1 MKTKLTTLLALT
13 APLCGFTLSSAAQM
27 GEDTQ
32 LHVLADA
39 AFVYQ
44 DNLFLRSQNE
54 IADRYLEFSPGL
66 ELRLFPQGAASA
78 TIRYQ
83 HRFTFFR
90 DKDELD
96 GDYSDLDISAKYNTG
111 VIVGQAYAR
120 FREDASNTTDVNLD
134 GVLIER
140 DHLDAGGSMKYDI
153 SELTAMKI
161 GVDYSAVDYELGFF
175 TDHEAVAVPL
185 TFFYKIRPKIDLTA
199 GVRYR
204 TTNTSGGFQQAFDYE
219 DTYYFVGAVGELF
232 SPVIY
237 ADVSVGFQ
245 EREYD
250 NSALDATSGS
260 YDITFIYVGD
270 VKTNVYLGL
279 SRDYRTSAI
288 AGRTYAFT
296 SASLG
301 ATYKLNDMVSLNG
314 SVVYGETEYE
324 QSLRAEDMQFLNLG
338 ASYTPNEYLT
348 FNASYRYADVDGN
361 GLDNASSY
369 ENNTIRVSASL
380 RY

>member
-1 MKTKLTTLLALT
+1 MSL
-13 APLCGFTLSSAAQM
+13 
-27 GEDTQ
+27 GEDAQ
-32 LHVLADA
+32 LHIIGDA

-44 DNLFLRSQNE
+44 DNIFLRSQNE
-54 IADRYLEFSPGL
+54 IADRYLEFSPGV
-66 ELRLFPQGAASA
+66 ELRLAPEGAASA

-83 HRFTFFR
+83 HRFTEFR
-90 DKDELD
+90 DNKELN

-111 VIVGQAYAR
+111 VVLGQAYAR
-120 FREDASNTTDVNLD
+120 YRETASNTTDFNLD

-140 DHLDAGGSMKYDI
+140 DHIDAGANMRYEI

-161 GVDYSAVDYELGFF
+161 GVDYSEVDYEMDFY
-175 TDHEAVAVPL
+175 TDHDTVAVPV
-185 TFFYKIRPKIDLTA
+185 TFFYKIRPKVDLTA

-204 TTNTSGGFQQAFDYE
+204 STNTSGGMQMSFDYE
-219 DTYYFVGAVGELF
+219 DMYYFVGAVGELF

-237 ADVSVGFQ
+237 ADVSIGYQ
-245 EREYD
+245 ERDYD
-250 NSALDATSGS
+250 QSALDATSGS

-270 VKTNVYLGL
+270 VKTNIYFGL

-296 SASLG
+296 NASLG
-301 ATYKLNDMVSLNG
+301 ATYKLSDMITLN
-314 SVVYGETEYE
+314 SSIVYGETEYE
-324 QSLRAEDMQFLNLG
+324 ESRRAEDMAFFNLG
-338 ASYTPNEYLT
+338 ASYHPNDYLT
-348 FNASYRYADVDGN
+348 FSASYRYGDVDGN
-361 GLDNASSY
+361 DLDGASTY